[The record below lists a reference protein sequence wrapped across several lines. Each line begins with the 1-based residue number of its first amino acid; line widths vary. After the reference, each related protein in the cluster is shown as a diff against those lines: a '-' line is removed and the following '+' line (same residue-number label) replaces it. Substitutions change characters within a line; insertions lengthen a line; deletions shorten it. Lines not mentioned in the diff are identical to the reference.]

1 MTNLELKATLERLPL
16 REREVSVEGRPGQW
30 LATVISPDYDQ
41 IDDHERQT
49 DVWTLLHDTYGLSV
63 SREVEF
69 VYTFSPAELEAQ
81 REEEE
86 QAANDE
92 LIAQAAA
99 GS

>member
-1 MTNLELKATLERLPL
+1 MTPDALKAALERLPL
-16 REREVSVEGRPGQW
+16 REKEVRVGGRPGQW
-30 LATVISPDYDQ
+30 LATVISPDYEGVP
-41 IDDHERQT
+41 DHKRQS
-49 DVWTLLHDTYGLSV
+49 DAWGALLNAYGMSV

-69 VYTFSPAELEAQ
+69 VYTFSRAEV
-81 REEEE
+81 EEMES

>member
-1 MTNLELKATLERLPL
+1 MNKEQIQEALEQLPL
-16 REREVSVEGRPGQW
+16 REKEVRVGGRPGQW
-30 LATVISPDYDQ
+30 LAVVISADYEGVPD
-41 IDDHERQT
+41 HKRQS
-49 DVWTLLHDTYGLSV
+49 DAWGALLNAYGMSV

-69 VYTFSPAELEAQ
+69 VYTFSRAEV
-81 REEEE
+81 EEMES

>member
-1 MTNLELKATLERLPL
+1 MTREEIKSALEQLPL
-16 REREVSVEGRPGQW
+16 SNKEVRVGGRPGQW
-30 LATVISPDYDQ
+30 LAVVISPDYEG
-41 IDDHERQT
+41 IPDHKRQS
-49 DVWTLLHDTYGLSV
+49 DAWGALLNAYGLSV

-69 VYTFSPAELEAQ
+69 VYTFSRAEV
-81 REEEE
+81 EEMES

>member
-1 MTNLELKATLERLPL
+1 M
-16 REREVSVEGRPGQW
+16 
-30 LATVISPDYDQ
+30 
-41 IDDHERQT
+41 
-49 DVWTLLHDTYGLSV
+49 SV

-69 VYTFSPAELEAQ
+69 VYTFSRAEV
-81 REEEE
+81 EEMES

>member
-1 MTNLELKATLERLPL
+1 MFVIKRNGDQVQLPIQDK
-16 REREVSVEGRPGQW
+16 EVRVEGRPGRW
-30 LATVISPDYDQ
+30 LAVVISPDYEGVP
-41 IDDHERQT
+41 DHKRQS
-49 DVWTLLHDTYGLSV
+49 DAWGALLDAYGMSV

-69 VYTFSPAELEAQ
+69 VYTFSRAEV
-81 REEEE
+81 EEMEE